1 MGGRN
6 FQASL
11 YFKLQTFFV
20 RYHKGLTDRN
30 LNLPA
35 WLLIF
40 YTIAINLCLDIG
52 FNIAFALSTRPEE
65 VTCWAPVPEENKA
78 AAYQI
83 SFVHNI
89 IFFTAYP
96 VMGWLADT
104 KIGRQKSINLSLWFC
119 WFGTFLQV
127 SSYSIQYGTCGLP
140 VNIAKYG
147 ISTVALLLLV
157 LGTVGFYS
165 NMLAYGLD
173 QLFDASNS
181 QLRAFV
187 HWLVWGLFIGLLN
200 DYMALHKET
209 IYDSKMVLVTSI
221 ITFTLITIA
230 LCLKIIFKTRFEST
244 GILSRNP
251 YKMIY
256 QVLKYA
262 WQHKCPKNRSA
273 FTYWE
278 NKIISRINLGKQKYG
293 GPFNET
299 DVEDV
304 KTFWRIVGILLS
316 TFGFY
321 IPYYIV
327 VDGVFPYLN
336 AMKGAT
342 TSLNGYGSVV
352 LWKALDEQIIIL
364 VPLVE
369 LIILPLF
376 PKFEYFIIN
385 PLRGLKIVYC
395 LLLTGLIGILI
406 LDTVGHYLAQDFV
419 HCYFTTSSSYGVLPI
434 SFLYYAIPLTLTG
447 LADVLSYIFLLEFI
461 CCQSPLN
468 MSGML
473 SGVLWF
479 IRGFYLNIGALFA
492 LPFSLWTIDGPDRLS
507 CSFWIL
513 VFEVLLCIIGFI
525 VFWYVSRHY
534 KRRIR
539 RETYLYQ
546 EAIEAHVD
554 RLLQQEENLCNVN
567 LTS

>member
-1 MGGRN
+1 MGD
-6 FQASL
+6 FEASL
-11 YFKLQTFFV
+11 YFKVQAIFV
-20 RYHKGLTDRN
+20 RYHKGLTERN
-30 LNLPA
+30 LNLPT

-40 YTIAINLCLDIG
+40 YTIAVNLCIDIG

-65 VTCWAPVPEENKA
+65 GTCWAPIPEENKA

-89 IFFTAYP
+89 IFFIAYP
-96 VMGWLADT
+96 VMGWLADI
-104 KIGRQKSINLSLWFC
+104 KIGRQKSINLSLFFC

-127 SSYSIQYGTCGLP
+127 ISYCIQYGTCGLP
-140 VNIAKYG
+140 VNVAKYG

-157 LGTVGFYS
+157 LGTAGFYS

-173 QLFDASNS
+173 QLFDASNT

-187 HWLVWGLFIGLLN
+187 HWLVWGLFVGLLIE
-200 DYMALHKET
+200 YMGLYKET
-209 IYDSKMVLVTSI
+209 IYNSKLVLVTSI
-221 ITFTLITIA
+221 ITCTLITIA
-230 LCLKIIFKTRFEST
+230 LCLNIIFKVKFEST

-262 WQHKCPKNRSA
+262 WQHKSPENRSA
-273 FTYWE
+273 LTYWE
-278 NKIISRINLGKQKYG
+278 NNIPSRINLGKEKYG
-293 GPFNET
+293 GPFKET

-304 KTFWRIVGILLS
+304 KTFWRIVVVLLS

-321 IPYYIV
+321 IPCYIV

-336 AMKGAT
+336 AMKGAK

-376 PKFEYFIIN
+376 PKSEYFILN
-385 PLRGLKIVYC
+385 PLRGLKIVYF

-406 LDTVGHYLAQDFV
+406 LDTAGHYLAQDFV
-419 HCYFTTSSSYGVLPI
+419 YCYFTTSSSYGVLPI

-479 IRGFYLNIGALFA
+479 IRGFYLNIGALLA
-492 LPFSLWTIDGPDRLS
+492 LPFSLWTINGPDRLS

-513 VFEVLLCIIGFI
+513 VFEVLLCIVGFL
-525 VFWYVSRHY
+525 VFWYTSRHY

-539 RETYLYQ
+539 GEMYLYH
-546 EAIEAHVD
+546 EAIETHLD
-554 RLLQQEENLCNVN
+554 RVLQREENL
-567 LTS
+567 L

>member
-11 YFKLQTFFV
+11 YFKLQALFV
-20 RYHKGLTDRN
+20 RYRKGLTDRN
-30 LNLPA
+30 LNLPT

-40 YTIAINLCLDIG
+40 YTIAVNLCIDIG

-65 VTCWAPVPEENKA
+65 GMCWAPVPEENKA

-89 IFFTAYP
+89 IFFIAYP
-96 VMGWLADT
+96 VMGWLADIKT
-104 KIGRQKSINLSLWFC
+104 GRQKSINLSLCFC

-127 SSYSIQYGTCGLP
+127 ISYCIQYGTCGLP
-140 VNIAKYG
+140 VNVAKYG

-157 LGTVGFYS
+157 LGTARFYT
-165 NMLAYGLD
+165 NMLAYG
-173 QLFDASNS
+173 QLFDASSS

-187 HWLVWGLFIGLLN
+187 HWLMWGLFIGLLN
-200 DYMALHKET
+200 DYMALNKET
-209 IYDSKMVLVTSI
+209 IYNSKLVLVTSI

-230 LCLKIIFKTRFEST
+230 LCLNIIFKAKFVST
-244 GILSRNP
+244 GILLRNP
-251 YKMIY
+251 YNMIY

-262 WQHKCPKNRSA
+262 CQHKSPENRSA
-273 FTYWE
+273 LTYWE
-278 NKIISRINLGKQKYG
+278 NKIPSRINLGKQKYG

-304 KTFWRIVGILLS
+304 KTFWRIVVVLLS

-336 AMKGAT
+336 AMKGAK

-376 PKFEYFIIN
+376 PKTEYFILN

-434 SFLYYAIPLTLTG
+434 SFVYYAIPLTLTG

-461 CCQSPLN
+461 CSQSPHN

-479 IRGFYLNIGALFA
+479 IRGFYLNIGALLA

-513 VFEVLLCIIGFI
+513 ICEVLLCIVGFI
-525 VFWYVSRHY
+525 VFLYISRHY

-539 RETYLYQ
+539 GEMYLYH
-546 EAIEAHVD
+546 EAIVAHMD
-554 RLLQQEENLCNVN
+554 RVLQQEESL
-567 LTS
+567 L